1 VCRWTCH
8 TTQTYFLDS
17 EPTSICLILILI
29 AAYIAEKQQIYT
41 NFIVF
46 GLIRLGFE
54 HTIYHIPGEHANNYT
69 TDAIYMY
76 MKRDKNKDYK
86 YNVQKSSRHVIS
98 RVCNDLKISEK
109 NVHHKV
115 GMKYPVIIKYHL
127 CRSKRGKD
135 IQFKYDCRVVY
146 MYFMLTHLPKD
157 RNKSNWIRTRENY
170 ERICLNK

>member
-1 VCRWTCH
+1 
-8 TTQTYFLDS
+8 
-17 EPTSICLILILI
+17 
-29 AAYIAEKQQIYT
+29 
-41 NFIVF
+41 
-46 GLIRLGFE
+46 
-54 HTIYHIPGEHANNYT
+54 
-69 TDAIYMY
+69 

-146 MYFMLTHLPKD
+146 MYFMLTHLPED